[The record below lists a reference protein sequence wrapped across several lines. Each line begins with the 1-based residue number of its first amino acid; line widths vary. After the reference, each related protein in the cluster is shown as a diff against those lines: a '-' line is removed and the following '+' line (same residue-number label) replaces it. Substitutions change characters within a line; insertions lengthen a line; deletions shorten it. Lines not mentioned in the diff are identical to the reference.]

1 LNPVKV
7 AVMRVRTA
15 WTDLIPM
22 HVRAAA
28 QAIKASAAVNAVAKE
43 TAVAVMSVVRQA
55 GSV

>member
-22 HVRAAA
+22 HVRAVA
-28 QAIKASAAVNAVAKE
+28 QAIKVSAAVNAVPKE